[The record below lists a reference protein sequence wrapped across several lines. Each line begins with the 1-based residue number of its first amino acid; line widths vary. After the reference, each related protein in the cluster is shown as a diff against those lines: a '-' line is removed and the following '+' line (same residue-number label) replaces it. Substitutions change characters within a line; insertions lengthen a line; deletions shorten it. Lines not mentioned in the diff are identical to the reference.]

1 MGVKEIKELAFS
13 ALFKLANMAAH
24 ASMHPSRPPRS
35 NFSVAHSGARRKNW
49 KEVRPALDDIPPMSP
64 AAIQKEADSKASA
77 VLRAM
82 VDPTVVALKA
92 VAMAGGWVG
101 GRCRAGKELSRRRS
115 ACGGRGWWQAQSR
128 TSGLKLTE

>member
-1 MGVKEIKELAFS
+1 MLLTSLLTRGHPSFPPRPWINLSNLLSPAFS
-13 ALFKLANMAAH
+13 QL
-24 ASMHPSRPPRS
+24 STVTTHPSSPPRS

-82 VDPTVVALKA
+82 VDPTVMALKA
-92 VAMAGGWVG
+92 VAMAGGCRG
-101 GRCRAGKELSRRRS
+101 GRRRAAFFFGGGAGGLS
-115 ACGGRGWWQAQSR
+115 GRTGC
-128 TSGLKLTE
+128 